1 MLAVTGAADV
11 VVIDGVDGSVLKVA
25 VVACAK
31 AASVTI
37 PAANKV
43 SAVVVF

>member
-1 MLAVTGAADV
+1 MSAVARAADV
-11 VVIDGVDGSVLKVA
+11 VYGSVLKVA

-37 PAANKV
+37 PVANKV